1 MSQAS
6 EKKVPVKA
14 KKITGQQLPVK
25 AKAGTVTASPAK
37 GKKVAAGKLLVKE
50 TKTAVKATVR
60 KSAAKDTKK
69 VVAKLPVKT
78 KKATAKEL
86 PAKKVSAP
94 KAPRKKAVSKALQP
108 NDTVLQMLQMIQKSL
123 DADKAEEINTIDL
136 RGKTT
141 IADYMVIAN
150 GGSSRQLVAMAEH
163 LASKCKSEFK
173 RTVSI
178 EGKGESDWVL
188 LDTGDIIVHLFRA
201 EMRRFYNLEKMWTG
215 DLPTDLLEDSLEN
228 QVLRHRARKKSL

>member
-6 EKKVPVKA
+6 EKKVPVK
-14 KKITGQQLPVK
+14 VK
-25 AKAGTVTASPAK
+25 AATVTASPAK
-37 GKKVAAGKLLVKE
+37 GKKVAAGKLPVKE

-60 KSAAKDTKK
+60 KPAAKGTKA
-69 VVAKLPVKT
+69 VVAKLPVKA

-86 PAKKVSAP
+86 SAKTASAP
-94 KAPRKKAVSKALQP
+94 KVTRKKSVSKALQQ
-108 NDTVLQMLQMIQKSL
+108 NDPVLQMLQMIQKSL

-201 EMRRFYNLEKMWTG
+201 EMRRFYNLEKMWEG

>member
-1 MSQAS
+1 MGQAS

-14 KKITGQQLPVK
+14 K
-25 AKAGTVTASPAK
+25 AATVATSAAK
-37 GKKVAAGKLLVKE
+37 GQKVAAGKSPVKE

-69 VVAKLPVKT
+69 VGGKLPVKA
-78 KKATAKEL
+78 KKATAKES
-86 PAKKVSAP
+86 PANQVSAP
-94 KAPRKKAVSKALQP
+94 KAPRKKAASKALEQ
-108 NDTVLQMLQMIQKSL
+108 NDAVLQMLQMIQKSL

-141 IADYMVIAN
+141 IADYMVVAN

-201 EMRRFYNLEKMWTG
+201 EMRRFYNLEKMWEG